1 MNYCIHCKG
10 FLHNIIDLKEIPIV
24 NNFIKIKT
32 NKKIKTKISICKK
45 CKLFQHENILK
56 KNEIFNKNYP
66 YISSSSNNLKKHF
79 HSISKKINIKNKF
92 FLLEI
97 GSNDGS
103 FLENFKNKK
112 ISHLGID
119 PSKIACNE
127 AKKKGLNITNDFFSL
142 KLSKK
147 IIKKHGHADI
157 IFSANT
163 LAHVENLNDVL
174 EGIDLLLSK
183 NGFLYMENIYLN
195 SLLKKN
201 LYDQLY
207 HEHMYTYSIESI
219 NNIFSKYNLFID
231 SINFN
236 NMQGGSFFIKLSRN
250 KKLKYSIKQIIKNE
264 NNKSLLKKK
273 TKDILNKKIQL
284 SLSQIKKLIEK
295 VNLENNNL
303 TGYGASAKCVMLINL
318 LNLTK
323 NDIKFIV
330 DNTKYKQN
338 TLIPGTNIPI
348 IAPKHT
354 NNYLGDYCV
363 IFSWNFA
370 LEIIKKEKNRN
381 FKTKWVLPIPKL
393 KIIK

>member
-1 MNYCIHCKG
+1 MNYCIHCRG
-10 FLHNIIDLKEIPIV
+10 ILNNIIDLKEITIV
-24 NNFIKIKT
+24 NNFVKNKI

-56 KNEIFNKNYP
+56 KNETFNKNYP
-66 YISSSSNNLKKHF
+66 YISSSSKNLKKHF
-79 HSISKKINIKNKF
+79 RIISKKINIKNKL

-103 FLENFKNKK
+103 FLENFQNKK
-112 ISHLGID
+112 ISHLGVD
-119 PSKIACNE
+119 PSKIACDE

-147 IIKKHGHADI
+147 ILKKYGNADI

-174 EGIDLLLSK
+174 EGIDLLLSD
-183 NGFLYMENIYLN
+183 NGSLYIENIYLS

-207 HEHMYTYSIESI
+207 HEHIYTYSIESI
-219 NNIFSKYNLFID
+219 NNIFSKYNLYID
-231 SINFN
+231 SVYFN
-236 NMQGGSFFIKLSRN
+236 NMQGGSFFIKLTRN
-250 KKLKYSIKQIIKNE
+250 KKLNNYIKKIIKNE
-264 NNKSLLKKK
+264 NNKFLLKKT
-273 TKDILNKKIQL
+273 TKNILNKKIQI
-284 SLSQIKKLIEK
+284 SLKEIKKFIK
-295 VNLENNNL
+295 KINLKNNNL

-323 NDIKFIV
+323 DDIKFIV

-348 IAPKHT
+348 IAPKK
-354 NNYLGDYCV
+354 NKDYLGDYC
-363 IFSWNFA
+363 ILFSWNFA
-370 LEIIKKEKNRN
+370 QEIIKKEKNRN
-381 FKTKWVLPIPKL
+381 IKTNWIVPIPKI